1 MNVSNIILGVIVILV
16 IYYIIS
22 YLTVKTTLTNTN
34 SAKDKIEIK
43 KDDLETNDS
52 SPASNFTYSI
62 WFYIDDWNYRYGQP
76 KIVFGRVN
84 KNKEPQPSVSLG
96 ATRNDVVISLSC
108 YPSVDTGADKKSV
121 VHNCKLQ
128 NIPIQKWN
136 NLLFRHRK

>member
-1 MNVSNIILGVIVILV
+1 MDIYNIILSVIVILV

-62 WFYIDDWNYRYGQP
+62 WFYIDDWN
-76 KIVFGRVN
+76 
-84 KNKEPQPSVSLG
+84 S
-96 ATRNDVVISLSC
+96 
-108 YPSVDTGADKKSV
+108 
-121 VHNCKLQ
+121 
-128 NIPIQKWN
+128 
-136 NLLFRHRK
+136 